1 MFCKKNV
8 LKIFRKI
15 TKKPVVG
22 SCFSKVTGFSFLPA
36 PLLKWGTT
44 KGVWKTSAQHS
55 LFLEAQTFIPF
66 RYIKSQ
72 IGSNSKTSKNLNM
85 VSHFHWNHFY
95 QCYFFP
101 RILFFFSQ
109 FYFIFCRRWELIKMF
124 LPKLTSLKYMQYIFN
139 DLCNILCKWRWNL
152 SFERK
157 RYF

>member
-1 MFCKKNV
+1 MFLYPRSSQSKKDLYTKPPPYLKLFQKDRKSRLEVFCKKNV

-55 LFLEAQTFIPF
+55 LFLEAQTFIHF

-101 RILFFFSQ
+101 RILFLFFLS
-109 FYFIFCRRWELIKMF
+109 YVSF
-124 LPKLTSLKYMQYIFN
+124 LSSLRI
-139 DLCNILCKWRWNL
+139 D
-152 SFERK
+152 
-157 RYF
+157 